1 MLCPILWSL
10 QRKDDLGTL
19 ICEAMR
25 YRDVEVQQATAQI
38 TGLSEPQ
45 FSHPENES
53 NTPTSY
59 ECREKKIDNN
69 RPKA

>member
-1 MLCPILWSL
+1 MSMLRPILWSL

-19 ICEAMR
+19 IYEAMR
-25 YRDVEVQQATAQI
+25 YRDVRVQQARAPI

-53 NTPTSY
+53 TTPTSC
-59 ECREKKIDNN
+59 ECWQEKK
-69 RPKA
+69 